1 MSKKL
6 SILICSIEER
16 KDLLD
21 RLLYRLKLQEDDR
34 IEILTEVDDRKMT
47 IGAKRNILMKRA
59 SSKYVA
65 FIDDDD
71 LVSFD
76 YVRKILKATKQE
88 PDCCGMEG
96 IITFRGKY
104 PCKFI
109 HSKKHKMWSQKDG
122 VYYRPPNHLNPI
134 KKEIARHFPF
144 PELNKYED
152 RNYSTRAY
160 SHLKSEV
167 YINSPIYFYLCSE
180 SGEGQVKGAST
191 NSDIIKSKKIVGDF
205 SLKAKIRINKLAG
218 SAAGFML
225 GSSVLGFAG
234 RNIGSFFLE
243 GNHFKGV
250 KFSPATRKYLKDGEP
265 FIFRVVREGDTMSF
279 SINEK
284 LMFQISYTDEKA
296 KIGFRPMRS
305 DMKILHLKIN
315 NEEETEE

>member
-6 SILICSIEER
+6 SILICSLEER

-21 RLLYRLKLQEDDR
+21 RLLYRLKPQEDDR
-34 IEILTEVDDRKMT
+34 IEILIEVDDRKMT
-47 IGAKRNILMKRA
+47 IGAKRNILMRRA
-59 SSKYVA
+59 TGKYVA

-76 YVRKILKATKQE
+76 YVRKIMKATKQE

-109 HSKKHKMWSQKDG
+109 HSKKYKTWSQKDR

-134 KKEIARHFPF
+134 KKEIVRHFPF

-152 RNYSTRAY
+152 RNYSTRTY

-167 YINSPIYFYLCSE
+167 YIKSPIYFYLCNE
-180 SGEGQVKGAST
+180 SGEGQVKGAENKDILKST
-191 NSDIIKSKKIVGDF
+191 KIVGDF
-205 SLKAKIRINKLAG
+205 SLKAKIRVNKLAG

-250 KFSPATRKYLKDGEP
+250 KFSLATRKYLKDGEP

-284 LMFQISYTDEKA
+284 PMFKISYTDEKV

-305 DMKILHLKIN
+305 DMKIIHLKVSQDK
-315 NEEETEE
+315 E